1 MRRPIRRAKSGSS
14 TARDDLER
22 GVIAVIV
29 LMALV
34 LVAIGIGAV
43 AEVLSAGTM

>member
-1 MRRPIRRAKSGSS
+1 MRRPIRRAKDKPAP
-14 TARDDLER
+14 ARDDLER

-43 AEVLSAGTM
+43 AEVLSAM